1 LGVKVTYAD
10 IYNCRALIEI
20 AMLREGGRPEVS
32 HGTHFFQDL
41 VEARIYPLALYPG
54 EPGIIFNTTFLDNS
68 PNQLPTLLPAD
79 ALYADYV
86 RVIHVPS
93 AAGGRHMHMVMN
105 TEEEKAIGY
114 LK

>member
-1 LGVKVTYAD
+1 
-10 IYNCRALIEI
+10 
-20 AMLREGGRPEVS
+20 
-32 HGTHFFQDL
+32 
-41 VEARIYPLALYPG
+41 
-54 EPGIIFNTTFLDNS
+54 
-68 PNQLPTLLPAD
+68 LPTLLPAD